1 MLLRIARNFESSISV
16 SEKTSCLKKDSAL
29 IGQAQTS
36 ASKNIVIKVPLNAK
50 YAEGIMSQP
59 FTTRRGQKKTP
70 AKLHLPVLEC
80 AKTDPVVPR
89 IILLKVSDKSAP
101 AKETLTYVVLDDQ
114 STDVFITDALQSKLN
129 LSGAEV
135 DLQVNTIVGTNSVR
149 MRRVSGLKIQDINGE
164 YLPVK
169 VPYAYAQPKIPA
181 THSDIATPYIVRQ
194 WDHLKDVADEIHYR
208 SDIEIGMLI
217 GRNVPTAFQPLK
229 VIYGEA
235 DKPWAEKYKSGW
247 TIIGPVC
254 LDKAKFQEC
263 SSVSVSRVTVQR
275 EELPDSCIPN
285 VPQASNP
292 LHQHDSVAVLVNK
305 LRSKDVTSP
314 K

>member
-1 MLLRIARNFESSISV
+1 M
-16 SEKTSCLKKDSAL
+16 
-29 IGQAQTS
+29 
-36 ASKNIVIKVPLNAK
+36 
-50 YAEGIMSQP
+50 
-59 FTTRRGQKKTP
+59 
-70 AKLHLPVLEC
+70 
-80 AKTDPVVPR
+80 
-89 IILLKVSDKSAP
+89 
-101 AKETLTYVVLDDQ
+101 
-114 STDVFITDALQSKLN
+114 FITDALQSKLN

-135 DLQVNTIVGTNSVR
+135 NLQVNTIVGTNSIR
-149 MRRVSGLKIQDINGE
+149 MRRVPGLKIQEINGE

-169 VPYAYAQPKIPA
+169 VSYANAQPKIRA
-181 THSDIATPYIVRQ
+181 THSDIATPYIVRE

-217 GRNVPTAFQPLK
+217 GRNVPTAFQPRK

-247 TIIGPVC
+247 TIIDPVC

-263 SSVSVSRVTVQR
+263 SSVSVNRVTVQR

-292 LHQHDSVAVLVNK
+292 LHQQDSIAVLVNK

-314 K
+314 QITRETM